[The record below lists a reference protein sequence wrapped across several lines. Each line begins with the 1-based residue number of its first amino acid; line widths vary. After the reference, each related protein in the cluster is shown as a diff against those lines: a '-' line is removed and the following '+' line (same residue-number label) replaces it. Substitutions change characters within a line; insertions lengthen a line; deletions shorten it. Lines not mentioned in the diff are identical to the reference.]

1 MAVRAQAIIPALAD
15 RLGLRASAGEADRH
29 AHAVGQGASS
39 ASNSGAMPCATAL
52 SQLSRVWWVIVL
64 TPFKSPVRRW
74 PCHRPEHGRP
84 RTPAGE
90 GAAGF
95 DGGGAAA
102 AQRGTAPSNP
112 VAGEKAGTGFPHKAD
127 DAPANAGTLASE
139 IRLRSRP
146 RHVGRHLGPRPLAG
160 LGSAASRATVPRSG
174 RRKSQPP
181 NAQGEGA

>member
-102 AQRGTAPSNP
+102 AREARPRLIPLRGREGRDRLSPQGRRR
-112 VAGEKAGTGFPHKAD
+112 AGE
-127 DAPANAGTLASE
+127 
-139 IRLRSRP
+139 R
-146 RHVGRHLGPRPLAG
+146 RHLG
-160 LGSAASRATVPRSG
+160 
-174 RRKSQPP
+174 
-181 NAQGEGA
+181 